1 MPLLC
6 CLCPPIP
13 TMGELY
19 CQQISSLST
28 LSACFYCSNIFSPVD
43 ATSMTLVLV
52 ILTSVVLLVYCFIL
66 LELYIFVFPFQ
77 KFSPGSNGRMTTMGV
92 YVRDLLLGQV
102 SFLQACFSFQM
113 LWHVNN
119 STLSLP
125 PSPFLKRKGFFG
137 LLYLISHDKL
147 DMIYGLLSAGSVIR
161 IIIEVGKVQENKNKT
176 AYPLPRL
183 NSSYFCF
190 QNLGLI

>member
-19 CQQISSLST
+19 CPGNIISFT
-28 LSACFYCSNIFSPVD
+28 LSACFYSFNIFSPVD

-66 LELYIFVFPFQ
+66 LELYIFVFLFQ

-119 STLSLP
+119 STLSPTLSFSQKKKLFWP
-125 PSPFLKRKGFFG
+125 I
-137 LLYLISHDKL
+137 ISHISFP
-147 DMIYGLLSAGSVIR
+147 MISWIW
-161 IIIEVGKVQENKNKT
+161 
-176 AYPLPRL
+176 
-183 NSSYFCF
+183 FMDF
-190 QNLGLI
+190 

>member
-1 MPLLC
+1 MIENLKIGFFLAVYASLI

-28 LSACFYCSNIFSPVD
+28 LSACFYSSNIFSPVD

-52 ILTSVVLLVYCFIL
+52 ILTSIVQLVYCFIL

-113 LWHVNN
+113 LYVNN
-119 STLSLP
+119 STLSLSHP
-125 PSPFLKRKGFFG
+125 LIFSKEKAFLAYYIS
-137 LLYLISHDKL
+137 YLISHF
-147 DMIYGLLSAGSVIR
+147 
-161 IIIEVGKVQENKNKT
+161 
-176 AYPLPRL
+176 P
-183 NSSYFCF
+183 
-190 QNLGLI
+190 